1 MSSSD
6 IRSDKYFAADEPD
19 KLVDYLDRR
28 SQLWFQSLTTS
39 DYINKIKRSWQAYH
53 GIFYEDNH
61 TVSFGGENGE
71 LVNIAVNHYA
81 NIAQNT
87 LTMVTSTR
95 PSFQARAVNTD
106 LKSQIQTNLA
116 NGLLDFYMRDKRLE
130 QDLKRACEYAIV
142 LGTGYIKMEW
152 NATAGRIV
160 DEIEP
165 EFETDIDP
173 VTGMEVDKLDENGN
187 PIIKEEGLPI
197 YEGDIEFTTLS
208 PFDVIFD
215 TSKETPKMDWQL
227 CRTFK
232 NKYDLAAKYPE
243 FAEDITKLETKTE
256 LYQYRMSLTPYDETV
271 DVPVYEF
278 FHRPSESL
286 PRGRYVLYLSKD
298 IVLVDTDLPYQKLP
312 IFRISYRDI
321 LGTPFGYTNMFDLL
335 PLQEQINSLYSTA
348 ITNNHTFGVQNIVST
363 IDSGLTM
370 TELSGNLNHIQVNS
384 MDQAPKALQLTQTSP
399 EIYNL
404 IQMLVRD
411 METISG
417 INSVARGNPDPKQN
431 LRSGNSLA
439 LVQAQAL
446 QFISSLQ
453 QSYIQLIED
462 VGTNL
467 ILMLQRFAT
476 SPRVAE
482 ISGISNATYV
492 KEFTGGDLGAVNRVA
507 VDAGNALMQTTAG
520 RFEMGQNLVQMGIVK
535 TPEELLS
542 VLNTGKL
549 ETLTESQNKQSL
561 LIRAENEA
569 LLEGRPVTALLTD
582 DHNLHLREHQA
593 VLADPTLRF
602 DSALVDR
609 TLAHI
614 QEHIN
619 ILSNPNV
626 ANILMTQGQQPIQP
640 PMPPAPPMEQGMQG
654 QPGGA
659 QNQPAPS
666 DQNLIANPQAQ
677 SVSTVNQVEI
687 PRPAEPA
694 QNEAGLPQT
703 PQDLWNVNTGGG
715 R

>member
-1 MSSSD
+1 MASNNT
-6 IRSDKYFAADEPD
+6 RSDKYFAADEVD
-19 KLVDYLDRR
+19 VLVSYLDKRA
-28 SQLWFQSLTTS
+28 QDWFQALTTS
-39 DYINKIKRSWQAYH
+39 DYLDKIKRSWQAYH
-53 GIFYEDNH
+53 GIYYENSH

-71 LVNIAVNHYA
+71 LVNMPVNHFA

-87 LTMVTSTR
+87 LTMVTATR
-95 PSFQARAVNTD
+95 PSFQARAINTD
-106 LKSQIQTNLA
+106 LKSTIQTNLA

-130 QDLKRACEYAIV
+130 KDLKLAAEYAIV

-165 EFETDIDP
+165 EFETAIDEL
-173 VTGMEVDKLDENGN
+173 TGEQYDVLDDNGA
-187 PIIKEEGLPI
+187 PKIVSEGFPI
-197 YEGDIEFTTLS
+197 YEGDVEFSTLS
-208 PFDVIFD
+208 PLDVVFD
-215 TSKETPKMDWQL
+215 TSRETTKMDWQL

-243 FAEDITKLETKTE
+243 FHDDIVKLETKTE
-256 LYQYRMSLTPYDETV
+256 LYQYRLSLTPYDETV
-271 DVPVYEF
+271 DIPVYEF
-278 FHRPSESL
+278 FHRPTEAL
-286 PRGRYVLYLSKD
+286 PRGRYVLYLSPEV
-298 IVLVDTDLPYQKLP
+298 VLVDDVLPYQKLP

-335 PLQEQINSLYSTA
+335 PLQEEINALYSTA
-348 ITNNHTFGVQNIVST
+348 VTNNHTFGIQNIVSQS
-363 IDSGLTM
+363 DSGLTIN
-370 TELSGNLNHIQVNS
+370 ELSGGLNHIQVNDLS
-384 MDQAPKALQLTQTSP
+384 QAPRALQLTQTSP
-399 EIYNL
+399 ETYNL

-411 METISG
+411 MEVISG
-417 INSVARGNPDPKQN
+417 INSVARGNPDPKQQ

-446 QFISSLQ
+446 QFVSPLQ

-482 ISGISNATYV
+482 ISGIANATYI
-492 KEFTGGDLGAVNRVA
+492 KWFTGGDLNAVNRVV

-520 RFEMGQNLVQMGIVK
+520 RFEIAQNLVQMGIIK
-535 TPEELLS
+535 APEELMS

-549 ETLTESQNKQSL
+549 ENLTESQNKQTI

-569 LLEGRPVTALLTD
+569 LLEGREVRALLTD

-602 DSALVDR
+602 DDELVDR

-626 ANILMTQGQQPIQP
+626 ANILTSQGQTPI
-640 PMPPAPPMEQGMQG
+640 APPQ
-654 QPGGA
+654 QP
-659 QNQPAPS
+659 QPAP
-666 DQNLIANPQAQ
+666 QPVGNTANVNAAAVENTQDLVANAQAQ
-677 SVSTVNQVEI
+677 SVATAGAPEL
-687 PRPAEPA
+687 PAPA
-694 QNEAGLPQT
+694 QPAVNDQGLPQT
-703 PQDLWNVNTGGG
+703 PEQLYAQNTGGAS
-715 R
+715 